1 MYYRCELLIGGYV
14 YPVTGFVKNWE
25 DIKVSFKRNDYDG
38 VVRTFSDNFEFV
50 KGART
55 LLLNEYFNNYLNA
68 SASIVIYTRNNSWI
82 WTEVFRCALN
92 YSTLKDDGYVLSMN
106 AIDNSVASLIKAKK
120 GTQYEYSVNEVKDSI
135 QLRYDGMEMTNNVVM
150 TMPPNN
156 SDTDTLDIIMEEN
169 GYYTIPLYV
178 ETSEIVR
185 KGELELTDQMENFYN
200 GADWIAANDV
210 HFFKNESKQSL
221 LVRIQMKFDAFYNS
235 TNPERNDEFYIEG
248 LAKGKLPLPYY
259 HYKFPTPTFTSSVDV
274 DVLAVVPPSFAIRM
288 YLFSQYGKSAVRIS
302 NVSLKP
308 TITWTSRRDSV
319 NLDVIKPVT
328 LLNRLLKSMNGGVD
342 ELTGVIVPSGEKR
355 LDNAML
361 LAAES
366 ARQMPN
372 AKIYTSF
379 TKFCDWMKAVF
390 GYVYDING
398 NTITFRHRD
407 DYFGNNVVKTIENYT
422 GYTMNINSSLIYSQV
437 RIGYEKQ
444 DYNSVNGKDEF
455 RFTNEY
461 TTGITIT
468 DNKLELISPY
478 RADAYGIEFLA
489 EKIGEDTTDNES
501 DTDIFFVCAYSDG
514 DKYKLDRSI
523 LIQGVISPETMFN
536 VMYAPS
542 TFIFSNFSFLGS
554 FISEMTFASSEGN
567 TSVKIAQNA
576 ENRNIK
582 INQKLFS
589 VSQVEIETSDIELPK
604 DLGGIVEL
612 THQGRLI
619 QGYYISADYTYT
631 KAQSSKITLVIK

>member
-14 YPVTGFVKNWE
+14 YPVTDFVKNWE
-25 DIKVSFKRNDYDG
+25 DITVSFKRNDYDG

-55 LLLNEYFNNYLNA
+55 LLLNEYYNNYLNA

-156 SDTDTLDIIMEEN
+156 SDTDTLDITMEEN

-200 GADWIAANDV
+200 SADWIAANDV

-235 TNPERNDEFYIEG
+235 TNSERNDEFYIEG
-248 LAKGKLPLPYY
+248 WAKGQLPLQYY
-259 HYKFPTPTFTSSVDV
+259 HYKFQTPTFTSIVDV
-274 DVLAVVPPSFAIRM
+274 DVSVVVPPSFAIRM
-288 YLFSQYGKSAVRIS
+288 YLFSKYGKSAVRIS

-366 ARQMPN
+366 ARQIPG

-437 RIGYEKQ
+437 RIGYEKK

-501 DTDIFFVCAYSDG
+501 DTDIFFVCAYSDV

-576 ENRNIK
+576 ENRNIQ

-631 KAQSSKITLVIK
+631 KSQSSKITLVIK

>member
-55 LLLNEYFNNYLNA
+55 LLLNEYYNNYLNA

-235 TNPERNDEFYIEG
+235 TNPERNDEFYIDG

-501 DTDIFFVCAYSDG
+501 DTDVFFVCAYSDG

-576 ENRNIK
+576 ENRNIQ

-631 KAQSSKITLVIK
+631 KSQSSKITLVIK